1 MRIDIISAVPQ
12 VLTGPLE
19 HSIVGRAREDDLVT
33 IEIHDLRDFT
43 TDKHLKI
50 DDYPYGG
57 GAGMILS
64 AQPLFDCLEHLHSER
79 SYDEVIF
86 VTPDGE
92 LFDQQSAN
100 ELSVQENIIII
111 CGHYKGIDQRV
122 RDFWVTKEMS
132 IGDYVLSGGELAA
145 MVITDAI
152 TRLLPGAIGD
162 AESALNDSFQQQILD
177 APHYTRPAS
186 FRGHDVPKVLLSGD
200 HKKIEQWREDQAL
213 IKTKQR
219 RPDLLSMTEEN
230 RNEKQNQ

>member
-19 HSIVGRAREDDLVT
+19 HSIVGRAREDELVT

-64 AQPLFDCLEHLHSER
+64 AQPLFDCLEQLHSER
-79 SYDEVIF
+79 SYDGVIF
-86 VTPDGE
+86 VTPDGS
-92 LFDQQSAN
+92 LFDQESAN
-100 ELSVQENIIII
+100 ALSVVKNIIII

-122 RDFWVTKEMS
+122 RDFWVTKEIS

-145 MVITDAI
+145 MIITDAI

-162 AESALNDSFQQQILD
+162 AASALNDSFQQHVLD

-186 FRGHDVPKVLLSGD
+186 FRGLDVPKVLLSGD
-200 HKKIEQWREDQAL
+200 HKKIEQWRSDQAL
-213 IKTKQR
+213 EKTSKR
-219 RPDLLSMTEEN
+219 RPDLLSKAV
-230 RNEKQNQ
+230 R

>member
-12 VLTGPLE
+12 VLAGPLE
-19 HSIVGRAREDDLVT
+19 HSIVGRAREDELVT

-64 AQPLFDCLEHLHSER
+64 AQPLFDCLEQLHSER

-86 VTPDGE
+86 VTPDGS
-92 LFDQQSAN
+92 LFDQESAN
-100 ELSVQENIIII
+100 ALSVVKNIIII

-122 RDFWVTKEMS
+122 RDFWVTKEIS

-145 MVITDAI
+145 MIITDAI

-162 AESALNDSFQQQILD
+162 AASALNDSFQQHVLD

-186 FRGHDVPKVLLSGD
+186 FRGLDVPKVLLSGD
-200 HKKIEQWREDQAL
+200 HKKIEQWRSDQAL
-213 IKTKQR
+213 EKTSKR
-219 RPDLLSMTEEN
+219 RPDLLSKAERRE
-230 RNEKQNQ
+230 

>member
-19 HSIVGRAREDDLVT
+19 HSIVGRAREDELVT

-57 GAGMILS
+57 GAGMILT
-64 AQPLFDCLEHLHSER
+64 AQPLFDCLEQLHSER
-79 SYDEVIF
+79 SYDDVIF
-86 VTPDGE
+86 VTPDGN
-92 LFDQQSAN
+92 LFDQESAN
-100 ELSVQENIIII
+100 TLSVKKNIIII

-122 RDFWVTKEMS
+122 RDFWVTKEIS

-162 AESALNDSFQQQILD
+162 AESALNDSFQQQLLD

-186 FRGHDVPKVLLSGD
+186 FRGHDVPNVLLSGD

-213 IKTKQR
+213 LKTQKR
-219 RPDLLSMTEEN
+219 RPDLLSKTVEN
-230 RNEKQNQ
+230 RKEKQNQ